1 MCQKNISESM
11 ITDARVLQPEFVP
24 NDVKHRSAEV
34 SHLSDTLRPIVDGE
48 RATNSLLYGP
58 SGAGKTCIAQFTIE
72 QLREN
77 VVGLNYQYVN
87 CWEDHTRFKTLYRLL
102 DGIDST
108 FDIHRQSTPKDELLE
123 RLREYDGPPY
133 VVILDE
139 VDQLQDKSLLY
150 DLYRIPHIT
159 MVLIA
164 NREEDVFSTLD
175 DRLNSRLGACPR
187 IRFGQYNISE
197 LVTILED
204 RARWG
209 LEPDAIDTQRLETI
223 ADYAAGDARVAISI
237 FRNAARVAQ
246 QNGDDSITLDVIEQ
260 VVPEAKSEIRQKTTD
275 KLTDHQQVLYDTI
288 TEAGEIGAGDLYDAY
303 CEAVDDPKTRRTMRN
318 HLSKLEQYNLIFAK
332 GNTKARTYASY
343 S

>member
-133 VVILDE
+133 VVILDK